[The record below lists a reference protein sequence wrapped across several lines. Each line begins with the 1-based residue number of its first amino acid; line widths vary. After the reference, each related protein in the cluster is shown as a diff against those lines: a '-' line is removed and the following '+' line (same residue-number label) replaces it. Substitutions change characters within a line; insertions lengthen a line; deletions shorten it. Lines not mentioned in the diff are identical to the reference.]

1 MTDQELMEKVL
12 EAMEHLHKTGDT
24 QVFDLFYAPELIPAL
39 QERLAQQGWLTE
51 KAKEVALAERQAVLD
66 TIDALQG
73 MEDRHPLFVEGYE
86 YALRHIEEFIKGR
99 T

>member
-1 MTDQELMEKVL
+1 MTPIELAETLKGIIAEKSEFTTWTVSTP
-12 EAMEHLHKTGDT
+12 HL
-24 QVFDLFYAPELIPAL
+24 LAL
-39 QERLAQQGWLTE
+39 VQTVQQ
-51 KAKEVALAERQAVLD
+51 AERQAVLD

-73 MEDRHPLFVEGYE
+73 TEDRHPLFVEGYE

>member
-1 MTDQELMEKVL
+1 MTPPAKDLWEDLMCNTMLYGTGFLKMQKNEQDGFDMSIVPIEDYQYIDSKFN
-12 EAMEHLHKTGDT
+12 KT
-24 QVFDLFYAPELIPAL
+24 
-39 QERLAQQGWLTE
+39 AQQ
-51 KAKEVALAERQAVLD
+51 AERQAVLD

-86 YALRHIEEFIKGR
+86 YALRQIEEFIKGR

>member
-1 MTDQELMEKVL
+1 MTPFELAETLKGIIAAKSEFTTWTVSTP
-12 EAMEHLHKTGDT
+12 HL
-24 QVFDLFYAPELIPAL
+24 LAL
-39 QERLAQQGWLTE
+39 VQTVQQ
-51 KAKEVALAERQAVLD
+51 AERQAVLD

-73 MEDRHPLFVEGYE
+73 TEDRHPLFVEGYE